1 MQYITKCV
9 HNLSVDARDPNYFA
23 SCAIGEQAVCVWDRR
38 GSPHQTG
45 SSFIPPPVNA
55 VTVDQ
60 PSHILSYANCVD
72 DYKPSHKSSIWSVR
86 YCGSKRGTFGVLTS
100 TGQLRIIET
109 KQEYSAPTHSGGMS
123 SSVIRRQGASA
134 QSVTVAEGP
143 KLLRTKRIRDIEL
156 PFYDQTRGR
165 PETERIVSFDFMASG
180 NPRDGHRAITYRANG
195 HIEIFPLLPPPA
207 EIKMSSKGAL
217 VVGKVETEMSV
228 ALEAAAISADIAM
241 GKLDPSERAYTLM
254 DGEGRDFRTIEPT
267 EPEGETVAQ
276 TLRRIRLKIREAR
289 SEYDRMLSGA
299 GENGTSTEDHSRL
312 FPWKTTGPISSRE
325 QHEIEIIDAFFGPPG
340 FLLDMPD
347 FLAIQEGVVQR
358 RRCKEGYLF
367 DCALNQKIV
376 ADDPWLQGLWSWVD
390 GTLFLSRVEAWGGAD
405 ALVMA

>member
-1 MQYITKCV
+1 V

-45 SSFIPPPVNA
+45 SSFIPPPANA
-55 VTVDQ
+55 VAVDQ

-109 KQEYSAPTHSGGMS
+109 KQEFSAPTHNSGMS
-123 SSVIRRQGASA
+123 GSVIRRQGAGA
-134 QSVTVAEGP
+134 QSVAVAEGP

-195 HIEIFPLLPPPA
+195 HIDIFPLLPPPA

-217 VVGKVETEMSV
+217 VIGKVETEMSA
-228 ALEAAAISADIAM
+228 ALEAAAISADIAT
-241 GKLDPSERAYTLM
+241 GKLNPCERTCTLM

-276 TLRRIRLKIREAR
+276 TLRRIRLKVREAR
-289 SEYDRMLSGA
+289 SEYDRKLSLGA
-299 GENGTSTEDHSRL
+299 GENGTSTEDHSKL

-340 FLLDMPD
+340 FSLDMPD

-367 DCALNQKIV
+367 DCALNKEIV
-376 ADDPWLQGLWSWVD
+376 ADDPWLQDLWSWVD
-390 GTLFLSRVEAWGGAD
+390 GTLFLSRLEAWGGAD
-405 ALVMA
+405 AFATI